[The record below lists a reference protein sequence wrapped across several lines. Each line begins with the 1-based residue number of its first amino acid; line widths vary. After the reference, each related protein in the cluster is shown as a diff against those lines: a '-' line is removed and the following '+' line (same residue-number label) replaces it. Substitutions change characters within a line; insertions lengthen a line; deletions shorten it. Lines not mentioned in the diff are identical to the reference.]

1 MGFPAAVARE
11 GPALWTRS
19 AAVRE
24 RDAAYATAT
33 IELFSRLWHEL
44 EKLNNAARSSSAP
57 ARIETRLLALRLEL
71 HLLAETCDSSRW
83 RVMLAST
90 QQEELKSV
98 IERVLRAVATAPLQQ
113 AVLHDGGGAHG
124 HHPARLPGPEVRLAH
139 AQGVF

>member
-44 EKLNNAARSSSAP
+44 EKLNNAARATARAAP
-57 ARIETRLLALRLEL
+57 AGGDLRLLSMACDAGVHTAGR
-71 HLLAETCDSSRW
+71 AEVGDRARPPSRGYC
-83 RVMLAST
+83 
-90 QQEELKSV
+90 
-98 IERVLRAVATAPLQQ
+98 APS
-113 AVLHDGGGAHG
+113 AGGTGT
-124 HHPARLPGPEVRLAH
+124 
-139 AQGVF
+139 